1 MILDI
6 SYDLKNAIS
15 NLIALELT
23 KAKINDQHY
32 TKEDVIEIYE
42 YMKSKV

>member
-23 KAKINDQHY
+23 KAKIGDQHF

-42 YMKSKV
+42 YMKSRV